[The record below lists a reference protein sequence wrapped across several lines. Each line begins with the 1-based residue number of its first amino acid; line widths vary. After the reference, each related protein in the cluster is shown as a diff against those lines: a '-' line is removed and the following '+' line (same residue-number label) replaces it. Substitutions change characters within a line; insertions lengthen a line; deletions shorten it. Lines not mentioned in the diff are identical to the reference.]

1 MPKTNWVHFILKRLS
16 IILNVI
22 VSKKSGNQSTAYTF
36 HQGIISQKV
45 HKSIN
50 IIDRK

>member
-1 MPKTNWVHFILKRLS
+1 MPKTNWVHFILKRF
-16 IILNVI
+16 IILNVV

>member
-1 MPKTNWVHFILKRLS
+1 MPKTNWVHFILKRF
-16 IILNVI
+16 NVI